1 MAPTSKESK
10 KAAPPKVTFKQD
22 GKDFKFLVTLFKKGQ
37 IKANEK
43 PGNVRSKYLSQF
55 GKYTG
60 PQFRAQYSKART
72 LSGVSGT
79 ILTPTLTTVDS
90 SMLTQILFAVSPIED
105 DDDVDE
111 ASDGELDTPSVVV
124 PSVAGTND
132 AVVDGDDTPTG
143 WVPKKIVCEY
153 TNRDNI
159 PCMAMLIPLTGGA
172 YISQQSDVEVK
183 LVDNGWTV
191 IVIERWTYHYAD
203 MKDYYSRHPRE
214 LDVSDEDWVRRS
226 LAMNDEIERI
236 KLAASHGLVS
246 IYRHRLPW
254 KAAEVVDQITGTT
267 DGARTCHIDV
277 YSKRRIQEKKI
288 FIADSKKSKGKARGI
303 FQDSPSANYSLVNE

>member
-1 MAPTSKESK
+1 MAPTGKDSK

-37 IKANEK
+37 IKPNEK

-72 LSGVSGT
+72 LSGVS
-79 ILTPTLTTVDS
+79 VAAMED
-90 SMLTQILFAVSPIED
+90 ED
-105 DDDVDE
+105 DIEE
-111 ASDGELDTPSVVV
+111 ASDDGELDTPSVIV

-132 AVVDGDDTPTG
+132 AVEGDDTPTG

-159 PCMAMLIPLTGGA
+159 PCIAMLIPLTGGA
-172 YISQQSDVEVK
+172 CISQQSDVEVK
-183 LVDNGWTV
+183 LVDNGFTV

-214 LDVSDEDWVRRS
+214 LDISDEDWVRRS

-254 KAAEVVDQITGTT
+254 KAAEIVDQITGTT
-267 DGARTCHIDV
+267 DGARTCHIDI